1 MATWVAAEAGEHDAL
16 ATLTQASRGL
26 LVTQALQPAAHM
38 AANGP
43 LAAGLP
49 PGQAQQ
55 SGFGGAAAGAV
66 TIVKS
71 EPLTIW
77 QPGQSLPKFA
87 GSVEGMDMNPPGAS
101 PELPSF
107 DLGTGLD
114 DFDPGMPI
122 GALEMP
128 AAHPF

>member
-26 LVTQALQPAAHM
+26 LVTQALQPAGHM

-43 LAAGLP
+43 LVAAQPQQP
-49 PGQAQQ
+49 P
-55 SGFGGAAAGAV
+55 FGGAAGSAV

-77 QPGQSLPKFA
+77 QPGQSLPSQFG
-87 GSVEGMDMNPPGAS
+87 GSVDGMDMNPSGAS

-122 GALEMP
+122 GSLEMP
-128 AAHPF
+128 ASHPY